1 MVIKYIKRAPILA
14 ESLAQRGTYGLVVSM
29 QRRNVGW
36 IGGAATLVLL
46 ASVAIADAAEV
57 GVCSL
62 VAKPANFDH
71 QTVTLEG
78 TARVVKETTSRQ
90 GNDYTTFKLE
100 DRSGCGAVNIFTW
113 GHPKLSNGDHVR
125 VQGVFVTVHHQ
136 DRRVFYNEV
145 EATKLTSVPR

>member
-1 MVIKYIKRAPILA
+1 
-14 ESLAQRGTYGLVVSM
+14 M